1 MVAASDTVSMFAR
14 VARILLDPEI
24 PDYRVRHAVWDE
36 VGRDRLVETAQRAD
50 QIEANTVGGY
60 LELVTGQYCRA
71 RKFAPAVLGAFDFR
85 ASTETESLLAGV
97 DVLADLYATGA
108 RKLPADA
115 PTGFVPERW
124 AKHVWDPD
132 G

>member
-50 QIEANTVGGY
+50 QIEANTVGSY

-85 ASTETESLLAGV
+85 ASKRCRYDHGAGTVLRTRLACRWLV
-97 DVLADLYATGA
+97 SGA
-108 RKLPADA
+108 AA
-115 PTGFVPERW
+115 S
-124 AKHVWDPD
+124 D
-132 G
+132 GMVSTH